1 MAGPTYNSS
10 WRAERSSPDPRGEG
24 LALQAHMS
32 ESEVCCCARLQANR
46 DLCPG
51 DVQPHNG
58 PTLLARS
65 SPTECPWAWPSD
77 KQLC

>member
-10 WRAERSSPDPRGEG
+10 WRAERSSPDPQGEG

-32 ESEVCCCARLQANR
+32 ESEVCCCAWLQANWG
-46 DLCPG
+46 LFPG
-51 DVQPHNG
+51 EVQSHNG

-65 SPTECPWAWPSD
+65 NPTDCPLAWPSG